1 MRGWSSLSGTPL
13 RAASL
18 LQSEAEQ
25 GFSAPT
31 GDPAASLRRGTGRG
45 AVQPAPPATPRT
57 QVRGRS
63 VNTTPAG
70 LRRPQARVGM
80 AVHCDSEQVLRL
92 LGVQVEGVPAEG
104 LDLGFLPCGEVRSAR
119 FSIINHSHLG
129 LPARL
134 LLPRCFTTRK
144 ERVVLRP
151 RSTTPV
157 EVDFVS
163 HSIFDSTIDPKSCTI
178 KVCASCFCVGVC
190 VVLSNCKRL
199 TPTPHARLSFCTMLW
214 PQYISQ

>member
-1 MRGWSSLSGTPL
+1 
-13 RAASL
+13 
-18 LQSEAEQ
+18 
-25 GFSAPT
+25 
-31 GDPAASLRRGTGRG
+31 
-45 AVQPAPPATPRT
+45 
-57 QVRGRS
+57 
-63 VNTTPAG
+63 
-70 LRRPQARVGM
+70 M

-134 LLPRCFTTRK
+134 VLPRCFTTRK

-178 KVCASCFCVGVC
+178 KVCASCFRDGVC
-190 VVLSNCKRL
+190 GFVKLQ
-199 TPTPHARLSFCTMLW
+199 TPNPHLPM
-214 PQYISQ
+214 PG